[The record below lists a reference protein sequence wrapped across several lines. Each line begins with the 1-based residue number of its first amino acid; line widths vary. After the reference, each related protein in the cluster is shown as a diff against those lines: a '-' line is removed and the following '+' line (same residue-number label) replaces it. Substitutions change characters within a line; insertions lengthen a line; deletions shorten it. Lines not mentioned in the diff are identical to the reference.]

1 VRTLSH
7 LGIGWLSA
15 ATTIAASALI
25 APASAKADIAVT
37 SRTPAVATVG
47 EAVKVRVESGAP
59 RSPVEFPISL
69 VPLDLAP
76 NPYPC
81 APNAFCAPAA
91 PGPPRIGPF
100 DYVGRAE
107 LLPNSRPPIHRYR
120 LRFRVPHLK
129 PGRYAFVIYCGGCQ
143 PGPRGSLLVYT
154 QVRNDLL
161 RVIRRPDR
169 ASSDRGVES
178 ASWEVG
184 AGVVVLALGGVLLLI
199 HGHRER

>member
-1 VRTLSH
+1 
-7 LGIGWLSA
+7 
-15 ATTIAASALI
+15 
-25 APASAKADIAVT
+25 
-37 SRTPAVATVG
+37 
-47 EAVKVRVESGAP
+47 
-59 RSPVEFPISL
+59 
-69 VPLDLAP
+69 
-76 NPYPC
+76 
-81 APNAFCAPAA
+81 
-91 PGPPRIGPF
+91 
-100 DYVGRAE
+100 
-107 LLPNSRPPIHRYR
+107 
-120 LRFRVPHLK
+120 
-129 PGRYAFVIYCGGCQ
+129 VIYCGGCQ